1 MKKKK
6 WFVLLGLA
14 VIVIAAVV
22 VIKGRGGKKSGGVTE
37 EIAPSIGDIKV
48 YISTTGTV
56 EPQNRLEVKPAISG
70 RVEEILVEE
79 GDIVKIGQVL
89 AWMSSSERATLL
101 DAARTKDEETVRYW
115 EEAYKPSPLI
125 APIDGEVIVRAVEPG
140 QTVSTNDPVIVLSD
154 RLIVQAQVDET
165 DIGKVKVGQPAIV
178 SLDAYPEV
186 HVQSKVDHIAYE
198 SKVVSNVT
206 IYEVDILPD
215 RIPEV
220 FRSGMS
226 ANVEIIERER
236 KGVLTI
242 PEAAVKR
249 KRGKTFVLISK
260 GKGNEPRRQPVE
272 LGVSDG
278 NRVEVL
284 SGLGE
289 DDLIIV
295 NSQVYKPMEEDS
307 GGGSPLSPWSRRR
320 SRKKR

>member
-6 WFVLLGLA
+6 WLILLGLV
-14 VIVIAAVV
+14 VIVIVAVV
-22 VIKGRGGKKSGGVTE
+22 VIKGRGGKGSGEVTE
-37 EIAPSIGDIKV
+37 EITPSIGDIEV

-56 EPQNRLEVKPAISG
+56 EPQNRLEVKPAIGG
-70 RVEEILVEE
+70 RVEEILVRE
-79 GDIVKIGQVL
+79 GDMVKAGQVL
-89 AWMSSSERATLL
+89 AWMSSIERATLL
-101 DAARTKDEETVRYW
+101 DAARTKDEETLRYW
-115 EEAYKPSPLI
+115 EEAYKASPLI

-140 QTVSTNDPVIVLSD
+140 QTVNTNDPVIVLSD

-165 DIGKVKVGQPAIV
+165 DIGKVKAGQSAIV

-186 HVQSKVDHIAYE
+186 HIKSKVDHIAYE

-206 IYEVDILPD
+206 IYEVDILPE

-242 PEAAVKR
+242 PEPAVKR
-249 KRGKTFVLISK
+249 KKGRAFVLISE
-260 GKGNEPRRQPVE
+260 GKGREPRRQPVE
-272 LGVSDG
+272 LGISDG

-289 DDLIIV
+289 SDRIIV
-295 NSQVYKPMEEDS
+295 NSEVYQPAKEN
-307 GGGSPLSPWSRRR
+307 GGGSPFSPWSRRR
-320 SRKKR
+320 SRKK